1 MAGTGFWRGLWLTR
15 LSKPASERSIY
26 RHVLRHRPATIL
38 EFGLGTPHKEVIE
51 SPAVQEAF
59 SQWKDL
65 EIAAIQQETAT
76 TRDVA
81 KTMWFPEWDW
91 YMMGEVQDYIRGVQD
106 TDQVIDKLHAKAV
119 ELKAQY
125 PE

>member
-1 MAGTGFWRGLWLTR
+1 M
-15 LSKPASERSIY
+15 
-26 RHVLRHRPATIL
+26 
-38 EFGLGTPHKEVIE
+38 IE
-51 SPAVQEAF
+51 SPEVQEAF

-106 TDQVIDKLHAKAV
+106 TDQLIDKLQAKAV

>member
-1 MAGTGFWRGLWLTR
+1 MIKRWA
-15 LSKPASERSIY
+15 
-26 RHVLRHRPATIL
+26 L
-38 EFGLGTPHKEVIE
+38 EFGLGTPYKEVIE
-51 SPAVQEAF
+51 DPEVQAAF

-65 EIAAIQQETAT
+65 EVAAQQQETAT

-91 YMMGEVQDYIRGVQD
+91 NMMSEVQDYIRGEQSEDELVD
-106 TDQVIDKLHAKAV
+106 TLQASAE
-119 ELKAQY
+119 ELKKLY